1 MTLSFKFLGFEI
13 ATIELALPE
22 STDVRLTP
30 VDRGVKGL
38 SRWWVKGMV
47 R

>member
-13 ATIELALPE
+13 ATIELALPA

-30 VDRGVKGL
+30 VDRGVKGM
-38 SRWWVKGMV
+38 SNWWVKRMN